1 MTEVLFRKARLVE
14 LEGHQRL
21 SFPSLETWSASARP
35 SLAEAGVDWPER
47 VATHCHY
54 MADKVKNWC
63 RNVIQVLRLRHEG
76 DVEQSVSR
84 QVLSPDH
91 CLVLSAGFI

>member
-35 SLAEAGVDWPER
+35 SLAEAGVDWPQR

-54 MADKVKNWC
+54 LADKVEKTLHN
-63 RNVIQVLRLRHEG
+63 
-76 DVEQSVSR
+76 R
-84 QVLSPDH
+84 QWV
-91 CLVLSAGFI
+91 F